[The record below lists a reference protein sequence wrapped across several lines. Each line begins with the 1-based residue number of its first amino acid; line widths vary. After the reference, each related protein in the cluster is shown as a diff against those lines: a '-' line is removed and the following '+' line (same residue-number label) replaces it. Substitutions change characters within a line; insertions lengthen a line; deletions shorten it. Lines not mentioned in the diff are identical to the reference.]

1 MVSIVINAA
10 MYRACSSPH
19 LATKEPS
26 QLGTKRT
33 LGTKQDSTFVGLD
46 IKGQSRLITPQEQIY
61 NKKGVEN
68 DDLTAT
74 SGVRFVDGR
83 WKQGNWD
90 LNMFVKSGKMDWDAL
105 IVAEARRRKLLEL
118 FPEEATNQEPVLFR
132 SSIIPWWAWITHS
145 HLPEAELLN
154 GRAAMSG
161 FFMAYLVDVLTGL
174 DVVGQS
180 GNFTCKI
187 GLFMAVIGVV
197 VFRQKESLKNL
208 KNLAEE
214 ATFYD
219 KQWQASWQDQDSA
232 GSGALGDTMKL
243 MYYQLI
249 KLLDPK

>member
-33 LGTKQDSTFVGLD
+33 LGTKQDSTFVGLN

-105 IVAEARRRKLLEL
+105 IVAEARRRKFLEL
-118 FPEEATNQEPVLFR
+118 FLEEATNQEPVLFR
-132 SSIIPWWAWITHS
+132 SSIIPWWAWITHY

-154 GRAAMSG
+154 GRAAMIG
-161 FFMAYLVDVLTGL
+161 FFMSYLVDVLTGL

-180 GNFTCKI
+180 GNFICKI

-219 KQWQASWQDQDSA
+219 KQWQASWQDQNSA
-232 GSGALGDTMKL
+232 GSGALGDKMKL
-243 MYYQLI
+243 MYHQLI